1 MATGSACKFDYDVFL
16 AYINNL
22 STILKI
28 PFRPVRLRRDSLKES
43 HYNSMSEHPIL
54 PASTNPKD
62 FVIATIGSH
71 SALQILKGAR
81 DEGFRTLAIC
91 KKGSERVYDKR
102 GYDVADDIISL
113 NAFEDWNDAVEE
125 ELIEQNAIVIPHGSF
140 IAYVGIDRVRKLRA
154 MYYGTKEIL
163 QWESDRT
170 MERKWL
176 EQAGLKLPRVFTNPD
191 DIEKPV
197 IVKFHGAGGG
207 FGYFIAKSPEQ
218 FWEVKNR
225 KYPEQNDYAIQEYIV
240 GVPIY
245 AHYFYSPITKELE
258 ILSFDKRYES
268 NADSI
273 GRIKAEDQLSANIHT
288 SYTIVGNI
296 PVVVRESLLPKF
308 FEMGEEVVKVS
319 QTLCGGKGLFGPF
332 CLECIV
338 TRKLE
343 IFTFEISARIVAG
356 TNPFVEGSPYTWL
369 KYREPMSTG
378 RRLARDIKRA
388 IEGGRLEEVLG

>member
-1 MATGSACKFDYDVFL
+1 MANG
-16 AYINNL
+16 
-22 STILKI
+22 
-28 PFRPVRLRRDSLKES
+28 R
-43 HYNSMSEHPIL
+43 PIL

-81 DEGFRTLAIC
+81 DEGFKTLAIC
-91 KKGSERVYDKR
+91 KEGSERVYDKR
-102 GYDVADDIISL
+102 GFDVADEIISVKEL
-113 NAFEDWNDAVEE
+113 EDWNSKIEDR
-125 ELIEQNAIVIPHGSF
+125 LIKQNAIIIPHGSF
-140 IAYVGIDRVRKLRA
+140 IAYMGHERVMNMKV

-163 QWESDRT
+163 EWESNRT
-170 MERKWL
+170 MERQWL
-176 EQAGLKLPRVFTNPD
+176 
-191 DIEKPV
+191 
-197 IVKFHGAGGG
+197 
-207 FGYFIAKSPEQ
+207 EQ

-273 GRIKAEDQLSANIHT
+273 GRIKAEDQLTANIHT

-296 PVVVRESLLPKF
+296 PVVVRESLLPEF
-308 FEMGEEVVKVS
+308 FTMGESVVKTS
-319 QTLCGGKGLFGPF
+319 KDLCGPSTGSGQAKGLFGPF
-332 CLECIV
+332 CLETII

-343 IFTFEISARIVAG
+343 IFVFEISARIVAG
-356 TNPFVEGSPYTWL
+356 TNPFVEGSPYTAL
-369 KYREPMSTG
+369 RYKEPMSTG
-378 RRLARDIKRA
+378 RRIALDIKQA
-388 IEGGRLEEVLG
+388 IESGRLSEVLG